1 MSLRDALRSAFKERR
16 GGATVEFVVWLPF
29 FLSMLA
35 VFTDIAL
42 ILNTRARMVN
52 AATEAA
58 IAFAVNHDTEA
69 EAEAIAIGYFQDFE
83 PGEMTAKVTPDGSG
97 NTVTAEISTSFSS
110 VMLFTGNLLFS
121 DILAGDKKLTATM
134 RRIVEPAPEG
144 GS

>member
-1 MSLRDALRSAFKERR
+1 MSLRDVSRSAFKDRR

-42 ILNTRARMVN
+42 ILNTRARMIN

-58 IAFAVNHDTEA
+58 IAFAVDHKTEA
-69 EAEAIAIGYFQDFE
+69 DAEAVAAGFFDDFE
-83 PGEMTAKVTPDGSG
+83 PGELTVSVTPDGTG
-97 NTVTAEISTSFSS
+97 NVVTAEISASFSTI
-110 VMLFTGNLLFS
+110 MLFTGDLLFS

-134 RRIVEPAPEG
+134 RRIVEPEG
-144 GS
+144 S